1 MEAWMAEV
9 RKHFTGRDSF
19 TRSELWAMLRKL
31 LPDQADT
38 GIAWR
43 IFTLKDKG
51 VITNAARGVYTLN
64 AKRDF
69 EPAISD
75 DLKEVF
81 DIVKAAFPY
90 AEYCFSDTA
99 WFNDL
104 LVHQVLKTVIILE
117 VEKDTA
123 MSVFNFL
130 SEQGKGVFYE
140 PDSQTL
146 EFYVQTVIRPVIVKQ
161 LISQAPLNKEHEIT
175 IPRLEKL
182 LVDLVTEKE
191 LYNSQH
197 SELDHIYS
205 TVKKIYNINQSSL
218 LRYAGR
224 RNRRKEVEALFKKYP
239 EE

>member
-1 MEAWMAEV
+1 MEAWITEV
-9 RKHFTGRDSF
+9 RKYFTGRDSF

-51 VITNAARGVYTLN
+51 VITNAARGVYTFN

-69 EPAISD
+69 EPAASD
-75 DLKEVF
+75 DLKKIF
-81 DIVKAAFPY
+81 DIIKAAFPY
-90 AEYCFSDTA
+90 AEHCISDTA

-104 LVHQVLKTVIILE
+104 MIHQVLKTMIVLE
-117 VEKDTA
+117 VEKDAA

-130 SEQGKGVFYE
+130 SEQVKGVFYE

-146 EFYVQTVIRPVIVKQ
+146 EFYVQTMIRPIIVKQ
-161 LISQAPLNKEHEIT
+161 LISQAPLNKEQEII

-182 LVDLVTEKE
+182 LVDLVTEQE
-191 LYNSQH
+191 LYNAQQ

-205 TVKKIYNINQSSL
+205 TVKRIYNINQSSL

-224 RNRRKEVEALFKKYP
+224 RNRRKEVEALFKKHS

>member
-9 RKHFTGRDSF
+9 RKHFTGRESF
-19 TRSELWAMLRKL
+19 TRNELWEMLREL
-31 LPDQADT
+31 LPGQADT

-51 VITNAARGVYTLN
+51 IITNAARGIYTLN
-64 AKRDF
+64 GKRDF
-69 EPAISD
+69 SPVVTG
-75 DLKEVF
+75 DLKKHF
-81 DIVKAAFPY
+81 DMVKAAFPY
-90 AEYCFSDTA
+90 AEHCISDTA

-104 LVHQVLKTVIILE
+104 MIHQVLKTVIILE
-117 VEKDTA
+117 VEKDAA
-123 MSVFNFL
+123 MSVFNLL
-130 SEQGKGVFYE
+130 SEQGIGVFYE

-146 EFYVQTVIRPVIVKQ
+146 EFYVQTVVRPVIVKQ
-161 LISQAPLNKEHEIT
+161 LISQAPLNREQDIT

-182 LVDLVTEKE
+182 LVDLVTEQE
-191 LYNSQH
+191 LYNAQQ

-205 TVKKIYNINQSSL
+205 NAKKIYNINKSSL

-224 RNRRKEVEALFKKYP
+224 RNRRIEVEALFKKYS